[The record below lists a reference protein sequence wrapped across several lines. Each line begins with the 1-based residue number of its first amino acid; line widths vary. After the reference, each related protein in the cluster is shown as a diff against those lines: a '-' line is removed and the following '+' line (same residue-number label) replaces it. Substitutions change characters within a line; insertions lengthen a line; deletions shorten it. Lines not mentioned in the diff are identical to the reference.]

1 MIMMLTTQTHEE
13 RQGAKKM
20 KLRMERIWPL
30 GIRLQLILWY
40 TSVFTVILLIA
51 GMILYVQLQNALS
64 DSFDPTLQTQAQMIS
79 EDIIDDIREA
89 GGRITIQKEAA
100 NVPDFNI
107 DTNNKLT
114 RYKSSFGP
122 MIGLFDAQGIPVRET
137 VTFKDLSIPSP
148 SILSSMRGNS
158 WLGTTT
164 NRGGSPVRLYSQPLL
179 VHDKIFAIIQVA
191 QSLGSL
197 YDTLKHITKEL
208 LQVGLLV
215 LLLSAIGIYL
225 LTYRAFAPIRRL
237 IQTARAIKAGD
248 LRKRVLVPRAQD
260 EVRFLAVTLN
270 EMIAHLDEMFTRQ
283 RRFVADA
290 SHELRTPIA
299 AIRSKTDVELLQMD
313 LPGEYA
319 TVLQEINT
327 ETVRLSHLIND
338 LLALARGD
346 EGQIQFEYE
355 PVQLDRLAETVVANA
370 EALATGRGVTLETR
384 ITERITIHGD
394 ETRLIQMIINLLDN
408 AILYTNA
415 GGSVTLTVKQVQ
427 AYVVLTIQ
435 DTGIGIAPE
444 HLPHIFERFYRADP
458 AHIKTE
464 RGSSGLGLAIVE
476 WIVRAHEGNIMVESQ
491 LGQGSTFIV
500 RLPIARASVT
510 AK

>member
-1 MIMMLTTQTHEE
+1 MH
-13 RQGAKKM
+13 
-20 KLRMERIWPL
+20 
-30 GIRLQLILWY
+30 
-40 TSVFTVILLIA
+40 
-51 GMILYVQLQNALS
+51 
-64 DSFDPTLQTQAQMIS
+64 
-79 EDIIDDIREA
+79 
-89 GGRITIQKEAA
+89 
-100 NVPDFNI
+100 
-107 DTNNKLT
+107 
-114 RYKSSFGP
+114 
-122 MIGLFDAQGIPVRET
+122 
-137 VTFKDLSIPSP
+137 
-148 SILSSMRGNS
+148 
-158 WLGTTT
+158 
-164 NRGGSPVRLYSQPLL
+164 
-179 VHDKIFAIIQVA
+179 
-191 QSLGSL
+191 
-197 YDTLKHITKEL
+197 DTLKHLTKEL
-208 LQVGLLV
+208 LEVGLLV
-215 LLLSAIGIYL
+215 LLFSAIGIYI

-260 EVRFLAVTLN
+260 EVRFLAITLN

-283 RRFVADA
+283 QRFVADA

-299 AIRSKTDVELLQMD
+299 AIRSKTDVALLQMD
-313 LPGEYA
+313 LPDEYA

-346 EGQIQFEYE
+346 EGQTQFERE

-370 EALATGRGVTLETR
+370 ETLAAERGVTLQTR
-384 ITERITIHGD
+384 IARPITMLGD

-427 AYVVLTIQ
+427 TQIVLTMQ

-476 WIVRAHEGNIMVESQ
+476 WIVRAHEGSIMVESRI
-491 LGQGSTFIV
+491 GQGSTFIV
-500 RLPIARASVT
+500 RLPISRASVT